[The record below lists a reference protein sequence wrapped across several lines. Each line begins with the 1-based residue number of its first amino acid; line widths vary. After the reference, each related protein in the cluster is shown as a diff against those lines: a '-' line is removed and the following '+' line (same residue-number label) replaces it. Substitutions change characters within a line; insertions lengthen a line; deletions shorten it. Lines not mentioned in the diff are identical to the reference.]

1 MTPPRMTRRTLWLSS
16 LSLAAIGAGAL
27 AATYGRRE
35 DAVRYGT
42 VIGTLGALR
51 TVLPSVEK
59 KYGLKYDMKDFR
71 DATSTL
77 LALDQGELDVIN
89 TTSQH
94 LVRAISEGID
104 VVWIS
109 GWGGGYNVLVA
120 RKGFDAT
127 DDAALT
133 AAILARKQQGKP
145 EKSRKR
151 TKKIPLHL
159 CPRWFRLRWDARRRV
174 SPESGQHFWLR
185 DNLLAV
191 EWWRQYCKSTRDGG

>member
-1 MTPPRMTRRTLWLSS
+1 MTRPRMTRRTVWLSS

-27 AATYGRRE
+27 AATYTRRD

-71 DATSTL
+71 EATATL
-77 LALDQGELDVIN
+77 LALDQGELDATN

-104 VVWIS
+104 VVWIA

-120 RKGFDAT
+120 LKGVDAMEDT
-127 DDAALT
+127 PLT
-133 AAILARKQQGKP
+133 
-145 EKSRKR
+145 S
-151 TKKIPLHL
+151 
-159 CPRWFRLRWDARRRV
+159 
-174 SPESGQHFWLR
+174 
-185 DNLLAV
+185 
-191 EWWRQYCKSTRDGG
+191 